1 MNLYNRIMK
10 LYNTLT
16 REKDELPDPIL
27 QKIITMY
34 SCGPTV
40 YDETHIGHM
49 RKFTMDDVLKR
60 SLRFLGYEV
69 THVMNITDVGHLTGD
84 DDSGEDKLEKG
95 AKKHGKTVWD
105 VAKEYEEKFWET
117 MIALGIDQQDIK
129 VMHATKCIPDMIA
142 LNKRLEEKGFTYQTD
157 EALYFAVAKFP
168 SYGTLS
174 GQKIEDKKQAA
185 RSEVNIDPGKKHPAD
200 FALWFKRVGRFADHT
215 MHWESPWGDGFPGWH
230 IECSAMAMKGLNA
243 ETIDVHTGGID
254 HIPVHHENEIA
265 QSEAA
270 TGKPF
275 VKWWVHHAFLQVDG
289 EKMSKSKENFYTLK
303 DIHDRKVDPLTLKY
317 LFLQTHYR
325 KPMNF
330 TWEAA
335 HAAATA
341 YEQLQSIYQDLKKQA
356 AGTKITHEQNLSGN
370 AQFMLNTFKKD
381 ISDDLNT
388 ARLLGNVWYMLKEE
402 HLKPEDQLF
411 LLDQVNK
418 IFGLNLNGKKQ
429 HESIPVAVQSLA
441 KQRLQARTD
450 KNFQKSDDLRKQ
462 IEDHGYTIEDADG
475 TYVIKKK

>member
-1 MNLYNRIMK
+1 MK

-16 REKDELPDPIL
+16 REKDELPAPIL
-27 QKIITMY
+27 QKSITMY

-69 THVMNITDVGHLTGD
+69 KHVMNITDVGHLTGD

-95 AKKHGKTVWD
+95 AKKQGKTVWD
-105 VAKEYEEKFWET
+105 VAKEYEEKFWDT
-117 MIALGIDQQDIK
+117 MKALKIDQDDII
-129 VMHATKCIPDMIA
+129 VMHATQCIDDMIA
-142 LNKRLEEKGFTYQTD
+142 LNKKLEEKGFTYQTD
-157 EALYFAVAKFP
+157 EALYFDVTMFDG
-168 SYGTLS
+168 YGKLS
-174 GQKIEDKKQAA
+174 GQKMEDKKQAV

-200 FALWFKRVGRFADHT
+200 FALWFKKVGRFADHT

-230 IECSAMAMKGLNA
+230 IECSAMAMKGLQS
-243 ETIDVHTGGID
+243 ETIDIHTGGID

-275 VKWWVHHAFLQVDG
+275 VRWWVHHAFLQVDG
-289 EKMSKSKENFYTLK
+289 EKMSKSKGNFYTLK
-303 DIHDRKVDPLTLKY
+303 DLYDRKVDPLTLKY

-335 HAAATA
+335 QAAAKA
-341 YEQLQSIYQDLKKQA
+341 YEQLQSIYYDLKQQA
-356 AGTKITHEQNLSGN
+356 NGTKITHAQDLSGT

-402 HLKPEDQLF
+402 KLKPEDQLF
-411 LLDQVNK
+411 LLDHVNT
-418 IFGLNLNGKKQ
+418 IFGFNLSGKE
-429 HESIPVAVQSLA
+429 HNESIPDEIQSLA
-441 KQRLQARTD
+441 DQRLQARTEKD
-450 KNFQKSDDLRKQ
+450 FQKSDDLRKQ
-462 IEDHGYTIEDADG
+462 IENNGYTIEDTNDG
-475 TYVIKKK
+475 YVIKKK